1 MKNFKVT
8 DFDLY
13 MAALALNV
21 YAEREGTDPYDKEQR
36 KKQSKL
42 FSDMYW
48 ELFHGRQIAI
58 EAVRREPS
66 KKD

>member
-21 YAEREGTDPYDKEQR
+21 YADRDGTTPYEKEQL
-36 KKQSKL
+36 KKQSRL
-42 FSDMYW
+42 FSSMYS
-48 ELFHGRQIAI
+48 ELSQGRPIAVD
-58 EAVRREPS
+58 AVRRDSS
-66 KKD
+66 KED